1 MRGGK
6 IQSIAFAPSFNIDV
20 MPAKPAKPVKL
31 AKPEPRP
38 TQSSSGKKLAFIIKK
53 LMAASAANS
62 PNSPSSSN
70 ASKAS
75 TAKKS
80 KSQTLTVPQAPQTPQ
95 KPQTPLKQP
104 KDFKANVELSQISH
118 ILYHTEDLDLIKRYA
133 NNPPKHITYE
143 ILLNEIGIYQD
154 KKIKSANIFDATPE
168 EQIELR
174 KEWWKIWIKII
185 NGFKSYGTNRKPL
198 SLKHIEVARR
208 KPTSH
213 RKYANHSDHMRK
225 PLHMTAGVGSH
236 SRSANLSSQLTG
248 ISSNMLE
255 QIRLYDEFT
264 AAVANARQ
272 EPPITNAERLHFDH
286 IKRSV
291 LSKADNKTKD
301 INGHTDYEY
310 EEYYFNSADTKA
322 LDAVVKAHRIK
333 EELERK
339 IKENGK
345 DMKDI
350 IRANSIQYPDPYGFT
365 SLYKPNDQ
373 LSLQGMQLPHQ
384 FNREL
389 LLKTMIYLIRGEKV
403 YNFVDLQDC
412 SGGTN
417 KCNKRMSSGIGCN
430 PYDRDAER
438 LMWKNT
444 VTNLLTRKQLD
455 NSTYYSI
462 EYEDMTAG
470 KPGSWD
476 IIADIGDISQPS
488 NNTVVHC
495 LAGAGR
501 TGSVLLF
508 LLMRDFHRVL
518 PFDAQLAYDTE
529 LKTNLALP
537 YLGYKNIK
545 ELIKILE
552 LFFINNDDVNVDYVI
567 EELFNVQSQAMA
579 SLLRQRINRIFF
591 FLAKH
596 FNVNEFYTYAR
607 PLKPV
612 VVLPDDEFSNP
623 VKRDIDKTLSKYHT
637 ATEVKNVVLSW
648 LN

>member
-20 MPAKPAKPVKL
+20 TPAKPAKPV
-31 AKPEPRP
+31 PQP

-53 LMAASAANS
+53 LMAASAASASNS

-80 KSQTLTVPQAPQTPQ
+80 KSQTLTVPQTPQ

-104 KDFKANVELSQISH
+104 KDFKANAELSQISH

-333 EELERK
+333 EDLERK
-339 IKENGK
+339 IRENGK

-417 KCNKRMSSGIGCN
+417 KGNKRMSSGIGCN

>member
-6 IQSIAFAPSFNIDV
+6 IQSIAFAPSFNIDD
-20 MPAKPAKPVKL
+20 KPAK
-31 AKPEPRP
+31 P
-38 TQSSSGKKLAFIIKK
+38 TQSSSGKKLAVIIKK
-53 LMAASAANS
+53 IMTASAASAAN
-62 PNSPSSSN
+62 SSN

-80 KSQTLTVPQAPQTPQ
+80 KSQTPQTPQ
-95 KPQTPLKQP
+95 KPQTLQKPQTPQTPQTPLKQP
-104 KDFKANVELSQISH
+104 KDFKANPELSQIAH
-118 ILYHTEDLDLIKRYA
+118 VLYHTKDLDLIKRYA

-154 KKIKSANIFDATPE
+154 QKRKPVDIFDATPE

-174 KEWWKIWIKII
+174 KEWWKIWVKII

-208 KPTSH
+208 KPASH
-213 RKYANHSDHMRK
+213 RRYVNHSDHMRK
-225 PLHMTAGVGSH
+225 PLHMTAGIGSH
-236 SRSANLSSQLTG
+236 SHSHSTNLSSQLSG

-255 QIRLYDEFT
+255 QMRLYDEFT

-272 EPPITNAERLHFDH
+272 EPPITKAERLHFDH

-291 LSKADNKTKD
+291 LSKADNKIKD
-301 INGHTDYEY
+301 IDGHTDYEY

-373 LSLQGMQLPHQ
+373 LSLLGMQLPHQ

-417 KCNKRMSSGIGCN
+417 KGNKRMSLGIGCN

-444 VTNLLTRKQLD
+444 VTNLLNRKQLD

-470 KPGSWD
+470 KPASWD

-501 TGSVLLF
+501 TGSVHLF

-552 LFFINNDDVNVDYVI
+552 LFFINNDDVNVDYVRD
-567 EELFNVQSQAMA
+567 ELFNVESQAMA

-596 FNVNEFYTYAR
+596 FNVNEFYTYER

-623 VKRDIDKTLSKYHT
+623 VKRDINKTLSNYHT
-637 ATEVKNVVLSW
+637 AIEVKNVVLSW

>member
-6 IQSIAFAPSFNIDV
+6 IQSIAFAPSFNID
-20 MPAKPAKPVKL
+20 AKPSKPV
-31 AKPEPRP
+31 PRP
-38 TQSSSGKKLAFIIKK
+38 TQSSSGKKLAVIIKK

-62 PNSPSSSN
+62 SNSSNSSN

-80 KSQTLTVPQAPQTPQ
+80 KSQTLTTPQTPQ
-95 KPQTPLKQP
+95 KSQTPLKQS
-104 KDFKANVELSQISH
+104 KDFKANAELSQIAH
-118 ILYHTEDLDLIKRYA
+118 VLYHTEDLGLIKRYA

-154 KKIKSANIFDATPE
+154 QKRKPHNIFVATPE

-174 KEWWKIWIKII
+174 KEWWKIWMKII

-198 SLKHIEVARR
+198 SIKHIEVARR
-208 KPTSH
+208 KPVSH
-213 RKYANHSDHMRK
+213 RKYINHSDHMRK

-236 SRSANLSSQLTG
+236 SRSANLSSQLSD

-264 AAVANARQ
+264 AAIANARQ

-291 LSKADNKTKD
+291 LSKADNITKD

-333 EELERK
+333 EDLERK
-339 IKENGK
+339 IRENGK

-350 IRANSIQYPDPYGFT
+350 IRANSIQYPDPYGFA

-417 KCNKRMSSGIGCN
+417 KGNKRMSLGIGCN

-444 VTNLLTRKQLD
+444 VTNLLSKKQLY

-470 KPGSWD
+470 KPASWD
-476 IIADIGDISQPS
+476 IIVDIGDISQPS

-518 PFDAQLAYDTE
+518 PFGAQSVYDTE

-552 LFFINNDDVNVDYVI
+552 LFFINNDDVNVDYVK

-607 PLKPV
+607 PLNPV

-623 VKRDIDKTLSKYHT
+623 VKRDINKTLSKYHT